1 MIGGRYRLDEPAGL
15 GGMSS
20 VWRAADVELER
31 TVAVK
36 ILARDADRPR
46 FEREARA
53 LAGLAHPNVCRL
65 WDYGESEDGPY
76 MVLEY
81 LPGGTLEDRLAPDEP
96 LPDEETRRI
105 AAEVAAGL
113 AAAHDQGLVHRDLKP
128 ANVLF
133 DEEGRAKVADFG
145 IARLGGAGTITEA
158 GTIMGTAAYLS
169 PEQAEGRPAGP
180 ASDVYS
186 FGVILHRMLTGR
198 LPFEAEEALTLVSMH
213 ATHAA
218 PAVEDTRAD
227 APADLAALAAAA
239 MRKDP
244 DERPQ
249 DGAALVAALGSPGAA
264 AGETIV
270 LGPPAAAARPPRRLG
285 RALVVAAAL
294 LLLAA
299 AGAALALVA
308 AGGGEET
315 EPTEPTLPTATLDT
329 NTGQDEEEPAEPAPT
344 PTQAPQETATQFET
358 ETRTQPATTA
368 PPPTTTAPDP
378 APTEPPPP
386 PPAPTEPPGQGTPPT
401 TAPATTTASDG

>member
-31 TVAVK
+31 PVAVK

-133 DEEGRAKVADFG
+133 DE
-145 IARLGGAGTITEA
+145 
-158 GTIMGTAAYLS
+158 
-169 PEQAEGRPAGP
+169 
-180 ASDVYS
+180 
-186 FGVILHRMLTGR
+186 
-198 LPFEAEEALTLVSMH
+198 
-213 ATHAA
+213 
-218 PAVEDTRAD
+218 
-227 APADLAALAAAA
+227 
-239 MRKDP
+239 
-244 DERPQ
+244 
-249 DGAALVAALGSPGAA
+249 
-264 AGETIV
+264 
-270 LGPPAAAARPPRRLG
+270 
-285 RALVVAAAL
+285 
-294 LLLAA
+294 
-299 AGAALALVA
+299 
-308 AGGGEET
+308 
-315 EPTEPTLPTATLDT
+315 
-329 NTGQDEEEPAEPAPT
+329 
-344 PTQAPQETATQFET
+344 
-358 ETRTQPATTA
+358 
-368 PPPTTTAPDP
+368 
-378 APTEPPPP
+378 
-386 PPAPTEPPGQGTPPT
+386 
-401 TAPATTTASDG
+401 